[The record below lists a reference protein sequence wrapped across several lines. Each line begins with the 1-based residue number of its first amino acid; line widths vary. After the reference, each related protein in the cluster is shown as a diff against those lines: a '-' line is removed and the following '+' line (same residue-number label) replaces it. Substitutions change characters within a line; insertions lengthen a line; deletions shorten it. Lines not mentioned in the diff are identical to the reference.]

1 MEITKHQ
8 HLLLLKNLFM
18 FQSRN
23 GSVEGWQGVQK
34 CHDEMKLGKG
44 THFSGAVAGWRSL
57 RINTSFC

>member
-34 CHDEMKLGKG
+34 CHDEMKLGKD
-44 THFSGAVAGWRSL
+44 TQLSGAVAG
-57 RINTSFC
+57 